1 MLPKEW
7 KIEIIV
13 YEGEKRIAVRFEK
26 RADWIQEIKKIT
38 GARWNPALKA
48 WHIRDCEEHR
58 RMLGMG
64 LNDKVKNGLE
74 VIPKEQYELK
84 QQLNHFTD
92 WMRSRRYSEHT
103 VSVYVQTLLVFF
115 QFYPHKKI
123 KEITNEDVLV
133 FNRKHI
139 LDKKLSASYQSQ
151 FVNALKLFYGLIVEA
166 RLDIEKLVRP
176 KNPFTLPKVLD
187 ETEVVLLIESTTNRK
202 HKSMLSLIYS
212 AGLRRGELLNLKL
225 TDIDS
230 ARMMI
235 HLKNAKGMKDRI
247 VPLSPLILNMLR
259 TYYQEY
265 QPKEYLFEGQY
276 GGKYSE
282 RSVEMV
288 LKKAAKKAGLK
299 RNVNLHM
306 LRHSYATHLLEGG
319 TSLRHI
325 QELLGHK
332 SPKTTQI
339 YTHVSREELGRIQSP
354 FDRLVLKINDKKPLP

>member
-1 MLPKEW
+1 MMLPKEW
-7 KIEIIV
+7 ETEIIN
-13 YEGEKRIAVRFEK
+13 YQGEKRIRIQFEK
-26 RADWIQEIKKIT
+26 RADWIQEIKKLP
-38 GARWNPALKA
+38 GARWSPALKA
-48 WHIRDCEEHR
+48 WHIRDCEDYR
-58 RMLGMG
+58 RMLGMK
-64 LNDKVKNGLE
+64 LNDKIKKGLE
-74 VIPKEQYELK
+74 GMSKEQDELK
-84 QQLNHFTD
+84 QQLNHFTA
-92 WMRSRRYSEHT
+92 WMRVRRYSEHT

-115 QFYPHKKI
+115 QFYPDKKI

-139 LDKKLSASYQSQ
+139 LEKKLSASYQSQ
-151 FVNALKLFYGLIVEA
+151 FVNALKLFYGLIMDA

-187 ETEVVLLIESTTNRK
+187 ETEVVALIESTTNMK

-235 HLKNAKGMKDRI
+235 HIRNAKGMKDRI

-276 GGKYSE
+276 KGRYSE
-282 RSVEMV
+282 RSVELV

-299 RNVNLHM
+299 RDVNLHM
-306 LRHSYATHLLEGG
+306 LRHSYATHLLESG

-332 SPKTTQI
+332 SSKTTQI
-339 YTHVSREELGRIQSP
+339 YTHVSREELGKIQSP
-354 FDRLVLKINDKKPLP
+354 FDRLKMKK

>member
-7 KIEIIV
+7 KTEIIV
-13 YEGEKRIAVRFEK
+13 YDGEKRIAVRFEK
-26 RADWIQEIKKIT
+26 RFDWIQEIRKLP
-38 GARWNPALKA
+38 GARWSPVLKA

-58 RMLGMG
+58 KKLGIA
-64 LNDKVKNGLE
+64 LNDKVKNGL
-74 VIPKEQYELK
+74 VAIPEEQGELK
-84 QQLNHFTD
+84 QQLNYFTD

-103 VSVYVQTLLVFF
+103 VSVYIQTLQVFF
-115 QFYPHKKI
+115 QFYPNKKI
-123 KEITNEDVLV
+123 KEITNDDVLV

-139 LDKKLSASYQSQ
+139 LEKKLSASYQSQ
-151 FVNALKLFYGLIVEA
+151 FVNALKLFYGLIMEA

-176 KNPFTLPKVLD
+176 KNPVTLPKVLD
-187 ETEVVLLIESTTNRK
+187 ETEIAALIENTSNKK

-212 AGLRRGELLNLKL
+212 AGLRRGELLNLKM

-235 HLKNAKGMKDRI
+235 HIRNAKGMKDRI

-265 QPKEYLFEGQY
+265 QPSEFLFEGQY

-282 RSVEMV
+282 RSVELV
-288 LKKAAKKAGLK
+288 LKKAAKRAGLK
-299 RNVNLHM
+299 RDVNLHM

-339 YTHVSREELGRIQSP
+339 YTYVSREELGRIQSP
-354 FDRLVLKINDKKPLP
+354 FDRLGIKK